1 MAALLDQYAVG
12 TLVEVQGVDDGF
24 LGSWYGCRVLEVQER
39 RSRLRLKLRYE
50 ACQEDDGSFWEDW
63 FDIKHVRPAPPAHD
77 PQFIDTLSVGQPLE
91 INHEDGWWEV
101 LLVGAAERT
110 AELPKY
116 IVEARR
122 YKVRHIVPASSLR
135 PAWKW
140 VAAACSWEMHTEA
153 PPPPDVP
160 KKKK

>member
-1 MAALLDQYAVG
+1 M
-12 TLVEVQGVDDGF
+12 
-24 LGSWYGCRVLEVQER
+24 
-39 RSRLRLKLRYE
+39 
-50 ACQEDDGSFWEDW
+50 
-63 FDIKHVRPAPPAHD
+63 
-77 PQFIDTLSVGQPLE
+77 
-91 INHEDGWWEV
+91 

-122 YKVRHIVPASSLR
+122 YKVRHIVPAASLR

>member
-50 ACQEDDGSFWEDW
+50 AFQEDDGSFWEDW

-122 YKVRHIVPASSLR
+122 YKVRHIVPAASLR

-140 VAAACSWEMHTEA
+140 VAAACSWEMHAEA